1 MVDRFPDAVQ
11 RVSGAP
17 LIRDRLKRGVVTI
30 PGRQCSI
37 ALLHT
42 ALRPGKVSARRESAL
57 EA

>member
-37 ALLHT
+37 ALRSM
-42 ALRPGKVSARRESAL
+42 LRCAREKFPASAKVR
-57 EA
+57 